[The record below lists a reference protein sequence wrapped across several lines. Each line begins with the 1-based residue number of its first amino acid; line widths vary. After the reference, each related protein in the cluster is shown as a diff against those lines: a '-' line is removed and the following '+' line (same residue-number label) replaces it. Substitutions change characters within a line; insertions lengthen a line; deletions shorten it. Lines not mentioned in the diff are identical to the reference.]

1 MVVRKTYAQPK
12 MDKAA
17 ETYGKF
23 DLGGNLLFAPG
34 AADYNRQIDDSV
46 RDIQGTQSDIAW
58 ENYNGANDVAN
69 ENKGIWGDYA
79 SGISGKI
86 DPFFRGVGKQDQAT
100 TDQYVGAMGQWQNP
114 ADLFKDPK
122 FMSYVGDAQN
132 HAFRSGQAKDAQ
144 SSALGQ
150 LSALTGTKETAQ
162 ERLMREMAR
171 RKQEQNERGNR
182 EALAS
187 SLKARGG
194 YGSGAEIL
202 GNAMSQQGTGEQRS
216 LENMQANA
224 GAQQRAMAALGQYT
238 AAGQAM
244 GAQDLQE
251 GAYANAMDQFNN
263 NLQQQYNNFKGQQ
276 QIGAVNAGNTEQR
289 TRATDVANA
298 QLGNTGRQRAD
309 FGTADTMKHGLATGG
324 MDVNTAGQSLKSGA
338 GGDLSKQLGTEAS
351 TLESR
356 KKDEGFFG

>member
-12 MDKAA
+12 MDSAA
-17 ETYGKF
+17 DTYSKI
-23 DLGGNLLFAPG
+23 DWGGNLLFAPG
-34 AADYNRQIDDSV
+34 AADYNKQIDNAV
-46 RDIQGTQSDIAW
+46 RDIQGTQADIAW
-58 ENYNGANDVAN
+58 ENYDNANRVAG
-69 ENKGIWGDYA
+69 ENTDTWGNYAKGIE
-79 SGISGKI
+79 GKI
-86 DPFFRGVGKQDQAT
+86 SPFFQGVGAKDQAA
-100 TDQYVGAMGQWQNP
+100 TDQFVDAMGKWQNP
-114 ADLFKDPK
+114 ADLFKDPN

-132 HAFRSGQAKDAQ
+132 HAFRSGEAKNAQ

-150 LSALTGTKETAQ
+150 LGALTGTKETAQ

-251 GAYANAMDQFNN
+251 GSLANAMDQFNN
-263 NLQQQYNNFKGQQ
+263 NLHQQYNNFRGQQ
-276 QIGAVNAGNTEQR
+276 QVGAVNSGNQQQMA
-289 TRATDVANA
+289 RATGVANA
-298 QLGNTGRQRAD
+298 QFGNTGRQRSD
-309 FGTADTMKHGLATGG
+309 FATEDAMKQGLAKGTMGT
-324 MDVNTAGQSLKSGA
+324 NTEGAQLQTGA
-338 GGDLSKQLGTEAS
+338 GEGLSKQLGTEAS
-351 TLESR
+351 TLESKR
-356 KKDEGFFG
+356 KDEGFFG